1 MPTVDPIHCCYVSS
15 TTTLVPFVTFLISL
29 IHFPQWDCFNMLYA
43 VPLSHIVYTSPH
55 LSPLTVLTIASSV
68 CNSNACLYFSS
79 LLTAEPE
86 P

>member
-1 MPTVDPIHCCYVSS
+1 MPTVDPFHCCYVSS
-15 TTTLVPFVTFLISL
+15 NTTFVPFVSYILCSGAVGIYF
-29 IHFPQWDCFNMLYA
+29 YA